1 MPPCAVSLR
10 PTQVRRVLTTVALA
24 LLGILGMWLV
34 TLLVGPR
41 EIIAGDAHYV
51 FAAARSLAYDGDLD
65 LTNQY
70 LVMGD
75 RWGLGRDPTIDGWR
89 LPARELGASLLMV
102 PGLWLHHVAHWPAR
116 WEAACACMLAAA
128 SIGPCWL
135 GCARAIE
142 AARLGP
148 ELERHGDLLAG
159 AAVLGF
165 VVPYYAI
172 GSAGYSHAPD
182 AAICAWLCWALLARR
197 SPRLVGVLL
206 ACAVLTRM
214 QNLLW
219 LLWPAWELMRP
230 SGEQDRSGALR
241 RLLAIAALGV
251 LGLAPQLWLSL
262 AHPGSVRGSLGW
274 TPAFFD
280 LDDLGRDL
288 GRVMV
293 GVHGLIRWTPIAAL
307 ALIGL
312 ALGSREHPAAISAT
326 AVFVGMWLLLS
337 TVRDVDGGDAFGA
350 RRMAGL
356 VAVLAL
362 GLARLWARLEARW
375 HRRVLALA
383 LLLLVSINLARTQQA
398 IIGELSLVSPDRSP
412 GHR

>member
-1 MPPCAVSLR
+1 VSLR
-10 PTQVRRVLTTVALA
+10 PTQVRRALTTVALA
-24 LLGILGMWLV
+24 LLGVLGMLLV
-34 TLLVGPR
+34 TAVEGAR
-41 EIIAGDAHYV
+41 EVVAGDAHYV

-75 RWGLGRDPTIDGWR
+75 RWGLGRDPSTDGWR
-89 LPARELGASLLMV
+89 LPAREIGASLLMV
-102 PGLWLHHVAHWPAR
+102 PGLWLHHVAGWPPQ
-116 WEAACACMLAAA
+116 WEGACACILAAA
-128 SIGPCWL
+128 SLGPCWL
-135 GCARAIE
+135 GCTRAIDAAQLAPAQLAPESTWHGE
-142 AARLGP
+142 A
-148 ELERHGDLLAG
+148 LAG

-182 AAICAWLCWALLARR
+182 ATICAWLCWALLDRR
-197 SPRLVGVLL
+197 FPALAGVLL

-219 LLWPAWELMRP
+219 LLWPAWEFLRP
-230 SGEQDRSGALR
+230 SGEEEREHALG
-241 RLLAIAALGV
+241 RLLVIAGIGL
-251 LGLAPQLWLSL
+251 LGLAPQLWLGH

-280 LDDLGRDL
+280 LDDLPRDL
-288 GRVMV
+288 ARVLF
-293 GVHGLIRWTPIAAL
+293 GVHGLIRWTPIAGL

-312 ALGSREHPAAISAT
+312 LLGRRTHVGAL
-326 AVFVGMWLLLS
+326 AVFVGMWLLLAS
-337 TVRDVDGGDAFGA
+337 VRDVDGGDAFGA

-356 VAVLAL
+356 VPMLAL
-362 GLARLWARLEARW
+362 GLAQLWKASW
-375 HRRVLALA
+375 DRRALPAVLALV
-383 LLLLVSINLARTQQA
+383 LLLAVGANLARTQQA
-398 IIGELSLVSPDRSP
+398 IVGELSLVSPDRSP

>member
-1 MPPCAVSLR
+1 VSLR
-10 PTQVRRVLTTVALA
+10 PTQVRRALTTVALA
-24 LLGILGMWLV
+24 LLGILGMLLV
-34 TLLVGPR
+34 TVLEGAR
-41 EIIAGDAHYV
+41 EVVAGDAHYV

-75 RWGLGRDPTIDGWR
+75 RWGLGRDPTADGWR
-89 LPARELGASLLMV
+89 LPAREIGASLLMV
-102 PGLWLHHVAHWPAR
+102 PGLWFHHVAGWPPQ
-116 WEAACACMLAAA
+116 WEAACACTLAAA
-128 SIGPCWL
+128 SVGPCWL
-135 GCARAIE
+135 GCTRAIE
-142 AARLGP
+142 AAQRRIRAPEIPWHGERL
-148 ELERHGDLLAG
+148 AA

-182 AAICAWLCWALLARR
+182 AVICAWLCWALLDRR
-197 SPRLVGVLL
+197 HPVLVGVLL
-206 ACAVLTRM
+206 ACAVLTRT

-219 LLWPAWELMRP
+219 LLWPAWELLRP
-230 SGEQDRSGALR
+230 SDDEDRVHAPE
-241 RLLAIAALGV
+241 RLLVIAGIGL
-251 LGLAPQLWLSL
+251 LGLAPQLWLGV

-274 TPAFFD
+274 TAAFFD
-280 LDDLGRDL
+280 LDDLPRDL
-288 GRVMV
+288 ARVLV

-307 ALIGL
+307 ALLGL
-312 ALGSREHPAAISAT
+312 LLGHKNQFSRSAL
-326 AVFVGMWLLLS
+326 AVFVGMWLLLA

-362 GLARLWARLEARW
+362 GLAQLWGRLEANW
-375 HRRVLALA
+375 HRRVLALV
-383 LLLLVSINLARTQQA
+383 LLLAVLANLARTQQA
-398 IIGELSLVSPDRSP
+398 IVGELSLVSPDRSP